1 MSNVPRT
8 RNNQLWKGYIYMGIN
23 YAVYEELDAGDSER
37 ARLVYRHC
45 IDVIPHEEFSFATIW
60 LLRYST
66 KFEAQAHRDGLVSA
80 TQEERKLC
88 IKSAR
93 GVFERADTY
102 FTTTPAASAFKD
114 EICMLLQQWS
124 GKEVSF
130 GDLGDVNLIQ
140 SRILALD
147 SIACSFLEYEA
158 DDKPLEATNAII
170 SDACA
175 LETLKIASRSS
186 KTLSNYLTCNGAEG
200 LHTKVTDFVRDK
212 DRLVCDAGVLI
223 EQVCYFAKAD

>member
-1 MSNVPRT
+1 MASKLFNKYIEMEQQLGNVDQCRKLYDKYIEWSPR
-8 RNNQLWKGYIYMGIN
+8 NCNAWIK
-23 YAVYEELDAGDSER
+23 
-37 ARLVYRHC
+37 
-45 IDVIPHEEFSFATIW
+45 FAE
-60 LLRYST
+60 
-66 KFEAQAHRDGLVSA
+66 FEAQAHRDGLVSA

-88 IKSAR
+88 IKRAR
-93 GVFERADTY
+93 RVFERADTY

-130 GDLGDVNLIQ
+130 GDLGDVTL
-140 SRILALD
+140 SSPGCKRSILALD

-186 KTLSNYLTCNGAEG
+186 KTL
-200 LHTKVTDFVRDK
+200 
-212 DRLVCDAGVLI
+212 I
-223 EQVCYFAKAD
+223 